1 MLKYCKR
8 CLYPD
13 TKPQLNFDENG
24 ICDACIW
31 YDVKETIDWTQRK
44 KELEK
49 ILEQYRNKDDTKYDC
64 IVPVSG
70 GKDSHYQTY
79 VMLKEFGLKPLLVN
93 FHPLDMTKIGR
104 KNLENLQNLGADCIE
119 FTPNPKIYKQLAKFG
134 LVELGDYQ
142 WPEHLGIFTVPYQV
156 AVAYKI
162 PLLIWAETPNE
173 YGGGA
178 KDTDIHFLDR
188 EHQEKHGG
196 FFLDKIKPEL
206 MVKYGFNLKDL
217 KPYLFPSNQEIE
229 QIGIIGIFLGNY
241 IKWDI
246 FKQLEIVKKLGFK
259 EDDETK
265 EGTYDSWENLD
276 VKYTVFHDYF
286 KFLKYGFGRTTD
298 HVSIEIRYGR
308 MTRER
313 GLEQIKKYEGKIPL
327 KYLDEFLKDAE
338 LSKEEF
344 IQICEK
350 FTNKDLFKKDKNGNL
365 LRDEKG
371 NIEKIIY
378 DNV

>member
-1 MLKYCKR
+1 
-8 CLYPD
+8 
-13 TKPQLNFDENG
+13 
-24 ICDACIW
+24 
-31 YDVKETIDWTQRK
+31 
-44 KELEK
+44 
-49 ILEQYRNKDDTKYDC
+49 
-64 IVPVSG
+64 
-70 GKDSHYQTY
+70 
-79 VMLKEFGLKPLLVN
+79 
-93 FHPLDMTKIGR
+93 
-104 KNLENLQNLGADCIE
+104 
-119 FTPNPKIYKQLAKFG
+119 
-134 LVELGDYQ
+134 
-142 WPEHLGIFTVPYQV
+142 
-156 AVAYKI
+156 
-162 PLLIWAETPNE
+162 
-173 YGGGA
+173 
-178 KDTDIHFLDR
+178 
-188 EHQEKHGG
+188 
-196 FFLDKIKPEL
+196 

-327 KYLDEFLKDAE
+327 KYLDEFLKDAGI
-338 LSKEEF
+338 SKEEF

-350 FTNKDLFKKDKNGNL
+350 FANKDLFKKDKNGNL